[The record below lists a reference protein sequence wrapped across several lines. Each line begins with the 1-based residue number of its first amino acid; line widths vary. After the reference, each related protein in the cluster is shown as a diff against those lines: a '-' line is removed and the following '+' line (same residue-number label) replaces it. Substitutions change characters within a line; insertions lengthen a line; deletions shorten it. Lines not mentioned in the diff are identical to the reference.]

1 MFKITKSRG
10 EFVREAETD
19 ANGAITLDG
28 LPAGSYIVTEIKA
41 PDGYILQDTPK
52 TFEIKDSG
60 SMELVFTNK
69 QAYGLQIRKVVKGT
83 NQPLDGCARVRSV
96 RRTAACF
103 MHWVTPRKSWSV
115 RSSAW

>member
-69 QAYGLQIRKVVKGT
+69 KAYGLQIR
-83 NQPLDGCARVRSV
+83 
-96 RRTAACF
+96 
-103 MHWVTPRKSWSV
+103 
-115 RSSAW
+115 